1 MSKTLI
7 GLLVGLTLGIVAY
20 FGGFLAFLVVAI
32 CGGLGL
38 VVGLVLD
45 GRLDLAEV
53 APWPRYSTTL
63 QLAEAA

>member
-20 FGGFLAFLVVAI
+20 FGGFIAFLVVAI

-38 VVGLVLD
+38 TIGLVLD
-45 GRLDLAEV
+45 GRLDLGALSS
-53 APWPRYSTTL
+53 RSTTRR
-63 QLAEAA
+63 